1 MMIKKDT
8 FTNFLEKAE
17 VNFYGMIDNVL
28 QLDDI
33 GSSNSLS
40 VQFGINFTI

>member
-8 FTNFLEKAE
+8 LTNFLEKAE
-17 VNFYGMIDNVL
+17 VNFYRMIDNIV
-28 QLDDI
+28 QLADI
-33 GSSNSLS
+33 ASSNSLS

>member
-17 VNFYGMIDNVL
+17 VNFCGMIDNIL
-28 QLDDI
+28 KLADI
-33 GSSNSLS
+33 TSSNSLS